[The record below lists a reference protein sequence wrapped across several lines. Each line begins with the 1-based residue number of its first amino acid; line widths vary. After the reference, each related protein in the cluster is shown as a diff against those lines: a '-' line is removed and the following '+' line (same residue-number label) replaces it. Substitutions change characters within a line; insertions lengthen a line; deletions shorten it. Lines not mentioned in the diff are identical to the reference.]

1 MKDLAQAV
9 DIVQRGQRFLLT
21 CHVLPDPDA
30 IGSMMGLAAILRSL
44 GKEVYLYNRDPVPES
59 LSFLA
64 DVDEIHSTLVPGMTF
79 DATMVTDTAAR
90 NLLPRQFPPAA
101 VTGPVIMV
109 DHHFGHDDF
118 GDLVLRDVNAAATA
132 VVVHAF
138 AKALGVDPIPAG
150 AAEPLY
156 TALVADTGGFRYT
169 GTTPDTLRMAADF
182 LDKGVDPWNVASHV
196 FEHWPMARLRLLG
209 YAINAIETEHAGRIA
224 IMCIPLTMVQ
234 KAGATEQMVEGMVEY
249 GRMLQGVEISIM
261 LWERRP
267 RSDETAFGSLLTRLS
282 MRSAGN
288 ADVARVATALGGGG
302 HRTAAGATL
311 SVELKHARERVLEQ
325 AALELKLAP

>member
-1 MKDLAQAV
+1 MKDLAAATE
-9 DIVQRGQRFLLT
+9 IVKKGERFLLT
-21 CHVLPDPDA
+21 CHVLPDADA
-30 IGSMMGLAAILRSL
+30 IGSMLGLAAILRSM

-59 LSFLA
+59 LTFLA
-64 DVDEIHSTLVPGMTF
+64 AADDIRSTLVPGMTF
-79 DATMVTDTAAR
+79 DATMITDTAAR
-90 NLLPRQFPPAA
+90 NLLPRQFPPRS

-118 GDLVLRDVNAAATA
+118 GDLVLRDVNAPATA
-132 VVVHAF
+132 VVVTTF
-138 AKALGVDPIPAG
+138 AAALGVAPLPRE

-156 TALVADTGGFRYT
+156 TAVVADTGGFRYR
-169 GTTPDTLRMAADF
+169 GTTSDTLRLAAEF
-182 LDKGVDPWNVASHV
+182 LDDGVDPWRVASQV

-209 YAINAIETEHAGRIA
+209 YAINAIETEHTGRIA
-224 IMCIPLTMVQ
+224 ILCVPLTMVQ
-234 KAGATEQMVEGMVEY
+234 QAGATEQMVEGMVEY

-267 RSDETAFGSLLTRLS
+267 RSDETAYGSLLTRLS
-282 MRSAGN
+282 MRSAGR

-311 SVELKHARERVLEQ
+311 GVDLKTARERVLQQ
-325 AALELKLAP
+325 ATVELHLTP